1 MNRKNIRL
9 RYEQPSDY
17 TTVEQLTR
25 EAFWTRYRPGCTEH
39 YLLHI
44 LRDSDCFLP
53 GLDIVAEHRGRIVG
67 SIVYTKAKL
76 FCDNGETKEVL
87 TFGPVS
93 VLPSYQRKGIGSL
106 LVGHTKELAGRMGY
120 KAILIYG
127 DPEYYGRFG
136 FLNAERYG
144 IGTQDNLYADGLQA
158 LELFPGALYGCAG
171 RFAEDPIYQVDE
183 AAAAEF
189 DRQFEPKEL
198 LEGLPSQE
206 RFRTLSSAC
215 RPRAA
220 K

>member
-9 RYEQPSDY
+9 RYEKPSDY

-25 EAFWTRYRPGCTEH
+25 EAFWNRYRPGCTEH

-53 GLDIVAEHRGRIVG
+53 GLDIIAEHRGRIVG

-93 VLPSYQRKGIGSL
+93 VLPSYQKNGIGSL

-171 RFAEDPIYQVDE
+171 GLRRIRFIRSTRRPQRNSTASLSRRSCLRGFRLRNASARFPLHAGQ
-183 AAAAEF
+183 
-189 DRQFEPKEL
+189 EP
-198 LEGLPSQE
+198 
-206 RFRTLSSAC
+206 
-215 RPRAA
+215 
-220 K
+220 